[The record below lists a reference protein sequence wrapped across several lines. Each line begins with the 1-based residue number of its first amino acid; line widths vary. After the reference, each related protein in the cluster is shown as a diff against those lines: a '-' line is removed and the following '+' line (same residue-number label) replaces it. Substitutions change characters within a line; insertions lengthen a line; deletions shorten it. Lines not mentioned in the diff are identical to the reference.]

1 MLDLKVEL
9 VGEHRALLFLGVL
22 VVPLDGGLA
31 LLNEGAVD
39 VVNILL
45 HDLLQNHD
53 PAALVNFEKGPPLAF
68 GSKFVS
74 TLSSK
79 PQVWHF
85 VEYSLHVWPRLVT

>member
-1 MLDLKVEL
+1 
-9 VGEHRALLFLGVL
+9 
-22 VVPLDGGLA
+22 
-31 LLNEGAVD
+31 
-39 VVNILL
+39 
-45 HDLLQNHD
+45 
-53 PAALVNFEKGPPLAF
+53 LAF